1 MERRRRPRPGLGTM
15 GGCGGKRL
23 RGVVVVEGVGGC
35 GEFVGESVN
44 KVTGAKAVGT

>member
-1 MERRRRPRPGLGTM
+1 M

-23 RGVVVVEGVGGC
+23 RGVVVEGGVEVESGFEGGVGGC